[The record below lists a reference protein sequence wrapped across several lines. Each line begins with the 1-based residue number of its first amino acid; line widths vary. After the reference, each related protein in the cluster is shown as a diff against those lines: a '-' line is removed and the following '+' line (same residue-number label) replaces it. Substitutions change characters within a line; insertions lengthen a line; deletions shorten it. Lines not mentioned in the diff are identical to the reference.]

1 MPLATHQETA
11 ATITAVRPY
20 GSEADANGTPA
31 FIDLAKHPS
40 WWSPDVAAPQVGDRL
55 HTVVLDGSRTP
66 PRLSV
71 LRKDI
76 EIARALRSGG

>member
-1 MPLATHQETA
+1 MPLTTDQETA

-20 GSEADANGTPA
+20 GYEAETNGTPA
-31 FIDLAKHPS
+31 FIDQAKHPS

-66 PRLSV
+66 PRLSA
-71 LRKDI
+71 LRRDI
-76 EIARALRSGG
+76 EIARAPRSSG

>member
-1 MPLATHQETA
+1 MPLTTDQETA

-20 GSEADANGTPA
+20 GYEAEANGIPA
-31 FIDLAKHPS
+31 FIDQAKQPS
-40 WWSPDVAAPQVGDRL
+40 WWSPAVAAPRVGDRL

-66 PRLSV
+66 PRLSA